1 MIFNEFGNIC
11 TLGRSKCH
19 DNHFKNY
26 YKLKIFKKSFK
37 LVDAPKSLHKEQPMF
52 LPLGPSDV
60 KMVCAISSI
69 AAGPK
74 METIEWILC
83 ELYTIITS

>member
-1 MIFNEFGNIC
+1 MVPYLLSVQYFHTFLPAVQLLEKYVYCI
-11 TLGRSKCH
+11 LRS
-19 DNHFKNY
+19 
-26 YKLKIFKKSFK
+26 K
-37 LVDAPKSLHKEQPMF
+37 LVDAPKSLYNEQPMF

-74 METIEWILC
+74 MEMTEWIM
-83 ELYTIITS
+83 